1 MGKKKHKQQAA
12 AGWGQAG
19 MGGYGAMNAG
29 MGAGMSNANAMGLG
43 TGLGTPPG
51 VAPGMNSSFLHNL
64 QGLVGSRNSEQFIVG
79 ALIGAAAV
87 YVLGDE
93 EMRAKLMKGMMKL
106 YSGIAGGFEE
116 MKEQMADLKAEVAAE
131 KRSAE

>member
-1 MGKKKHKQQAA
+1 MGKKKHKRQAA

-19 MGGYGAMNAG
+19 MGGYGTMNAD
-29 MGAGMSNANAMGLG
+29 MGAGMSNANAMGF
-43 TGLGTPPG
+43 GTPPG

-64 QGLVGSRNSEQFIVG
+64 QGLVGSRKSEQFIVG

-93 EMRAKLMKGMMKL
+93 EMRTRLMKGMMKL
-106 YSGIAGGFEE
+106 YLGIAGVFEE
-116 MKEQMADLKAEVAAE
+116 MKEQMADIKAEVAAE

>member
-12 AGWGQAG
+12 AGWGQTGMDG

-29 MGAGMSNANAMGLG
+29 LG
-43 TGLGTPPG
+43 TGPG
-51 VAPGMNSSFLHNL
+51 ANSGFLHNL

-79 ALIGAAAV
+79 ALLGAAAV

-106 YSGIAGGFEE
+106 YSGVAGGFEE